1 MTLMALAAPRLVVAL
16 LWFFTHWFRGV
27 FDNLLWPIIGFVFLP
42 TTLLWYSAV
51 HNWFGGHWTF
61 WPVAGLVIAL
71 MIDLGPVSGRR
82 MQSKRWKW
90 RVDSPWP
97 RQRSQPVDPAKFE
110 VFADGFAGAVKQP
123 DRAAHRPAGLTL
135 GPDGAIYITDDQ
147 AGRVWK
153 VTYKG
158 SAK

>member
-1 MTLMALAAPRLVVAL
+1 MPCIMTLLALAAPRLVVAL

-27 FDNLLWPIIGFVFLP
+27 FDNLLWPIVGFVFLP

-82 MQSKRWKW
+82 MRSEEHTSELQS
-90 RVDSPWP
+90 
-97 RQRSQPVDPAKFE
+97 
-110 VFADGFAGAVKQP
+110 P
-123 DRAAHRPAGLTL
+123 DHLVCRLLLEKKKKKKACNTSTIANSRTS
-135 GPDGAIYITDDQ
+135 T
-147 AGRVWK
+147 
-153 VTYKG
+153 
-158 SAK
+158 